1 MNLEHKG
8 MFNTKP
14 AGKWDEAYPS
24 GNGVQGVLV
33 MGEPLDETIIFN
45 HERLF
50 LPLPEN
56 TAAVLPDMS
65 GELPVIRRLIR
76 EGRYRDATRH
86 FLNKVTEKGF
96 PSELLWTDPFH
107 PAYELRI
114 KTSDVVNEGCGGK
127 PGQKVDA
134 VDAVDA
140 ADKAEAAQSPHTA
153 EAAQSPHPAEAA
165 RSPHAAEAAH
175 AADTTDTVHVTDD
188 ADYLR
193 WLDFETGE
201 AGIRW
206 RGKSGVYKRRVFV
219 SRACDAVVVKLDAP
233 TEGKLDC
240 DIYLAERAGRQH
252 IKSVSVK
259 AGTMAD
265 LAGQI
270 PEMNSSGQKLT
281 QDLTGQ
287 MPAQTDSADDIWFIF
302 ESRYEVGNGG
312 YYGIA
317 RVHAEGGN
325 VELVDGIARLRNACG
340 AIIAARTIPDGDNAS
355 SGLAAAMAE
364 LAALPADYDTLLR
377 EHARIHGELFNRLRL
392 ELGGEEAE
400 TAVHSNAKPE
410 VHSNAEIEAHSNA
423 EPGARSNAE
432 PGARSNAELEAHSNA
447 ELEAH
452 SNAELEAHSNA
463 ELEAHSNTELEAR
476 SNAELEAHSNA
487 ELEARSNA
495 ELEVHSNAEPGA
507 HSNVLPVAYSNEEL
521 MEQARE
527 GSISPAFVEKMH
539 DYGRYLLIS
548 SSGDLPPNLQG
559 VWNGIWTPPWS
570 SDYTLNE
577 NLQMMMWQVLPGN
590 MPELAQSYF
599 NLIESFVDDWKMNA
613 RLLYG
618 CRGIL
623 SSPRSTT
630 SGLTKHFC
638 EDFPMMFWTAGAGWL
653 TQMFYDYWQFTGD
666 DAFLKDHTV
675 PVLKEIALFYEDFLV
690 EGPDGKYEFIPS
702 YSPENTPSNSDN
714 PVSINATMD
723 IAVAKEVLTNL
734 ISACE
739 WLGID
744 KDDIPK
750 WRDMLGKL
758 PDYLV
763 NSDGAL
769 KEWSHPAFE
778 DDYHH
783 RHSSHLYPVFPGFE
797 VTSDGTPELY
807 QACLRA
813 AELRLTDGIE
823 AITGWGLAHLANIS
837 ARLKDG
843 ELGFRAL
850 NRIMAKFLL
859 PNLFT
864 CHNEGFLFQMDANLG
879 FSAAVLEMLVFSQTG
894 YIELLPALPR
904 SLSKGTAN
912 GILCRGQITLAELHW
927 DMCRKAVSVVIRSE
941 KDQQIRLKLPGI
953 IKIFEGDGSRVESGS
968 DGDAAGCGNSS
979 QIGITLK
986 KGVETRL
993 SFILK

>member
-432 PGARSNAELEAHSNA
+432 LEA
-447 ELEAH
+447 
-452 SNAELEAHSNA
+452 
-463 ELEAHSNTELEAR
+463 
-476 SNAELEAHSNA
+476 
-487 ELEARSNA
+487 
-495 ELEVHSNAEPGA
+495 HSNAEPGA

>member
-1 MNLEHKG
+1 
-8 MFNTKP
+8 
-14 AGKWDEAYPS
+14 
-24 GNGVQGVLV
+24 
-33 MGEPLDETIIFN
+33 
-45 HERLF
+45 
-50 LPLPEN
+50 
-56 TAAVLPDMS
+56 
-65 GELPVIRRLIR
+65 
-76 EGRYRDATRH
+76 
-86 FLNKVTEKGF
+86 
-96 PSELLWTDPFH
+96 
-107 PAYELRI
+107 
-114 KTSDVVNEGCGGK
+114 
-127 PGQKVDA
+127 
-134 VDAVDA
+134 
-140 ADKAEAAQSPHTA
+140 
-153 EAAQSPHPAEAA
+153 
-165 RSPHAAEAAH
+165 
-175 AADTTDTVHVTDD
+175 
-188 ADYLR
+188 
-193 WLDFETGE
+193 
-201 AGIRW
+201 
-206 RGKSGVYKRRVFV
+206 
-219 SRACDAVVVKLDAP
+219 
-233 TEGKLDC
+233 
-240 DIYLAERAGRQH
+240 
-252 IKSVSVK
+252 
-259 AGTMAD
+259 
-265 LAGQI
+265 
-270 PEMNSSGQKLT
+270 
-281 QDLTGQ
+281 
-287 MPAQTDSADDIWFIF
+287 
-302 ESRYEVGNGG
+302 
-312 YYGIA
+312 
-317 RVHAEGGN
+317 
-325 VELVDGIARLRNACG
+325 
-340 AIIAARTIPDGDNAS
+340 
-355 SGLAAAMAE
+355 
-364 LAALPADYDTLLR
+364 
-377 EHARIHGELFNRLRL
+377 
-392 ELGGEEAE
+392 
-400 TAVHSNAKPE
+400 
-410 VHSNAEIEAHSNA
+410 VHSNAEIEAH
-423 EPGARSNAE
+423 SNAE

>member
-8 MFNTKP
+8 MFNKQP

-45 HERLF
+45 HEELF

-56 TAAVLPDMS
+56 VAAVLPDMS
-65 GELPVIRRLIR
+65 GELPAIRMLIR

-96 PSELLWTDPFH
+96 PSQLLWTDPFH
-107 PAYELRI
+107 PAFELKI
-114 KTSDVVNEGCGGK
+114 ETSDAVNDRCAGK
-127 PGQKVDA
+127 LGQEAYEVDET
-134 VDAVDA
+134 
-140 ADKAEAAQSPHTA
+140 EAAQSPYAAKVSHVNNTSHATHATNTA
-153 EAAQSPHPAEAA
+153 DAAN
-165 RSPHAAEAAH
+165 
-175 AADTTDTVHVTDD
+175 VT
-188 ADYLR
+188 DYLR

-206 RGKSGVYKRRVFV
+206 RGERGVYKRRVFV

-252 IKSVSVK
+252 IRSVSVK

-270 PEMNSSGQKLT
+270 TVQKNTGQLSVQKSTGQTPIQDLAGQMPT
-281 QDLTGQ
+281 QDLAER
-287 MPAQTDSADDIWFIF
+287 MLVKTDSAEDIWFIF
-302 ESRYEVGNGG
+302 EGRYETGNGG

-317 RVHAEGGN
+317 RVHAEGGSI
-325 VELVDGIARLRNACG
+325 ELADGKARLRNACG
-340 AIIAARTIPDGDNAS
+340 AIITARTIPDGDNTS
-355 SGLAAAMAE
+355 SGLAAAMSE
-364 LAALPADYDTLLR
+364 LAVLPMDYDTLLR
-377 EHARIHGELFNRLRL
+377 EHAYIHGELFNRLRL
-392 ELGGEEAE
+392 DLGGEEPE
-400 TAVHSNAKPE
+400 TGIYK
-410 VHSNAEIEAHSNA
+410 NA
-423 EPGARSNAE
+423 EPGAQNNAE
-432 PGARSNAELEAHSNA
+432 PEVCSNANPEVLSNEEPLA
-447 ELEAH
+447 Y
-452 SNAELEAHSNA
+452 SNEE
-463 ELEAHSNTELEAR
+463 
-476 SNAELEAHSNA
+476 
-487 ELEARSNA
+487 
-495 ELEVHSNAEPGA
+495 
-507 HSNVLPVAYSNEEL
+507 PVAYSNEEL
-521 MEQARE
+521 MDQARM
-527 GSISPAFVEKMH
+527 GGITPAFVEKMH

-548 SSGDLPPNLQG
+548 SSGKLPPNLQG

-590 MPELAQSYF
+590 MPELAKSYF
-599 NLIESFVDDWKMNA
+599 NLIESFIDDWKMNA
-613 RLLYG
+613 QLLYG

-630 SGLTKHFC
+630 SGLTRHFC

-653 TQMFYDYWQFTGD
+653 AQMFCDYWQFTGD

-702 YSPENTPSNSDN
+702 YSPENTPSNTDN

-723 IAVAKEVLTNL
+723 IAVAKEVLANL

-750 WRDMLGKL
+750 WKDMLGKM

-763 NSDGAL
+763 NGDGAL

-850 NRIMAKFLL
+850 SRIMAKFLL

-879 FSAAVLEMLVFSQTG
+879 FSAAVLEMLVFSQIG

-904 SLSKGTAN
+904 SLAKGAAD
-912 GILCRGQITLAELHW
+912 GILCRGQITLTKLQW
-927 DMCRKAVSVVIRSE
+927 DMCRKTVTVVIRSE
-941 KDQQIRLKLPGI
+941 KDQKIRLKLPGI
-953 IKIFEGDGSRVESGS
+953 IDFFERDGSRMEGAS
-968 DGDAAGCGNSS
+968 DDAAAGCGNSS
-979 QIGITLK
+979 LIGIALE

-993 SFILK
+993 SFMLK